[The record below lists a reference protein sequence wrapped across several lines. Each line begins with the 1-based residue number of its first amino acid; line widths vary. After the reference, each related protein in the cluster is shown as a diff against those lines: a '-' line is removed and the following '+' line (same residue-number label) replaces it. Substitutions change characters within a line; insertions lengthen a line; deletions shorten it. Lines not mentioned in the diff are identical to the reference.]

1 MEKKP
6 ILDNLLE
13 NNIICNKCLN
23 IPLLGIEFSNEA
35 KSISDIIKLHS
46 FCLFHK
52 TRNKVNEFPLNNIY
66 KEKEK
71 NKNKNKKNI
80 KINCENCK
88 KNENEYLCLNC
99 KRIICKKC
107 FNYHKSH
114 KVYENNKYLLS
125 KDDFDKIDNKFK
137 NAKTNLN
144 NNLIFIK
151 SKIDS
156 FKSQLHKLENLYK
169 EYKDINDKLMA
180 LANFILKKYKNGIIS
195 DNSIYYPIY
204 FNVKNVLEFNF
215 QEFNIKDEDL
225 SINSF
230 TNYIL
235 DKIKSGSFFLLL
247 DSKFNKNLNDYANE
261 KWVNLST
268 LKLDEFKEIKVE
280 YSKFILLEDKSKLI
294 GIKKGSSFL
303 EVFNIQNGSIETSI
317 KLDINIDNFNIFYK
331 DNLLLLISDLEVY
344 IFNSKTFTIMQ
355 QITLEKNFDRFIY
368 GEILSK
374 DSIGIIYKG
383 SLSSLEDFSLIKN
396 YINLPIS
403 KYNMINIANIKEEYI
418 DSFERNSFKYMYFL
432 IYKKDNSDKFLL
444 KKIILLIKENIAKNE
459 VKYVSDDSFDNRDDD
474 IYCTFYFDSL
484 NKYSDTEFV
493 IAFKSKILEKREQ
506 YCYYITDKIYSNET
520 IYYYLNINDELIK
533 KKICSTKENSF
544 LHKIGNTF
552 YFLFSESEKSSF
564 KLKNLLKDYE
574 FIEIKM
580 DKMNKNNF
588 RDFYYQN
595 KNILGWNKKL
605 IFSGKINSN
614 NELEIIRNNI
624 KSYNIISICLN
635 PNIIFYDNSI
645 QENGEESNE
654 ESNEDSNE
662 DNNEKSNEDSN
673 ESS

>member
-1 MEKKP
+1 MEKES

-35 KSISDIIKLHS
+35 KKVSDIIKLHS

-52 TRNKVNEFPLNNIY
+52 NRNKVNEFPLYSIY
-66 KEKEK
+66 KEKE
-71 NKNKNKKNI
+71 KNKNKKNI

-125 KDDFDKIDNKFK
+125 KDDFDKIDNKLK
-137 NAKTNLN
+137 RGKTNLN
-144 NNLIFIK
+144 NNLKFIR
-151 SKIDS
+151 SKINS
-156 FKSQLHKLENLYK
+156 FKSQLQKLENLYK

-180 LANFILKKYKNGIIS
+180 LTNFIIQKYKNGIIS
-195 DNSIYYPIY
+195 GKSIYYPIY

-215 QEFNIKDEDL
+215 QTFNIKDEDL

-235 DKIKSGSFFLLL
+235 DRIKSGSFFLLL
-247 DSKFNKNLNDYANE
+247 DSKFNKNLNDYNNE
-261 KWVNLST
+261 ILVQLST

-280 YSKFILLEDKSKLI
+280 YSKLILLEDKSKLI
-294 GIKKGSSFL
+294 GIKKGNNLL
-303 EVFNIQNGSIETSI
+303 ETFNIQNGSVETSI
-317 KLDINIDNFNIFYK
+317 KLDTNINHFNIFYK
-331 DNLLLLISDLEVY
+331 DNILLLISDFEVY
-344 IFNSKTFTIMQ
+344 IFNSKTFSIMQ
-355 QITLEKNFDRFIY
+355 KINIKDNYCRFIY

-374 DSIGIIYKG
+374 DSIGFIYKG
-383 SLSSLEDFSLIKN
+383 DLRSLEDFSLIKN

-403 KYNMINIANIKEEYI
+403 KHNLINIANYKEEYI
-418 DSFERNSFKYMYFL
+418 NSFEQNSYKYINFL

-444 KKIILLIKENIAKNE
+444 KKVILLIKENIAKNE
-459 VKYVSDDSFDNRDDD
+459 VRYVSDKDYENND
-474 IYCTFYFDSL
+474 IDYYCTFYFDSL

-493 IAFKSKILEKREQ
+493 IAFKSKILEKRNQ
-506 YCYYITDKIYSNET
+506 YRYYITDKIYSDET

-533 KKICSTKENSF
+533 RKICSTKENSF

-552 YFLFSESEKSSF
+552 YFLFSESEKSSLA
-564 KLKNLLKDYE
+564 LKNLLKDYE

-580 DKMNKNNF
+580 DKMEKNNF
-588 RDFYYQN
+588 RDFFYQN

-614 NELEIIRNNI
+614 NELEIIKNN
-624 KSYNIISICLN
+624 KKCYNIIFICLN
-635 PNIIFYDNSI
+635 PNIIFYDNST
-645 QENGEESNE
+645 QENSEESNENSNEDNNE

-662 DNNEKSNEDSN
+662 SI
-673 ESS
+673 